1 MLMDKI
7 IQIIVITLLLVGSAH
22 AEVYKW
28 TDDRGKI
35 HYSDQPVKNSQQLQ
49 VNESSDPGPG
59 VSGEQ
64 REERRRKLLQALEE
78 DRAKREQQ
86 KEKQKQV
93 AARKQRQCVLAKDR
107 LKNYENAN
115 TLYNLDSKGNRVT
128 LSDVQRKKAIDQLR
142 SQIEQN
148 CN

>member
-7 IQIIVITLLLVGSAH
+7 IQVTVITLLLVGAAH

-28 TDDRGKI
+28 TDDRGKV
-35 HYSDQPVKNSQQLQ
+35 HYSDQPVENSQQLQ
-49 VNESSDPGPG
+49 VNESRSPAPA
-59 VSGEQ
+59 VSSEQ

-78 DRAKREQQ
+78 DRANREQQ

-93 AARKQRQCVLAKDR
+93 AARRQRQCVLAKDR
-107 LKNYENAN
+107 LKNYEGAN
-115 TLYNLDSKGNRVT
+115 TLYDLDSKGNRVT
-128 LSDVQRKKAIDQLR
+128 LSDAQRKKAIDQLR